1 MQIVRTTLYKKAL
14 KKLKASKQEIE
25 ALEQEIASNP
35 LAGDV
40 IPGLGGIRKIRFGMA
55 GKGKKGGGRVIYYL
69 MVAKDIALMIFAYAK
84 ADQEDLSN
92 NQKKAIKTF
101 VEELEDGQQENE

>member
-1 MQIVRTTLYKKAL
+1 MQIVRTTPYKKAL

-55 GKGKKGGGRVIYYL
+55 GKGKKGGGRAVYYL
-69 MVAKDIALMIFAYAK
+69 RLRRT
-84 ADQEDLSN
+84 LR
-92 NQKKAIKTF
+92 
-101 VEELEDGQQENE
+101 